1 MKELKI
7 SVKPLVKPTAMD
19 SMYQSCRIC
28 FFPFCIKCPRLI
40 KKVLSI
46 LLKGK
51 RQLKVNTKSK

>member
-7 SVKPLVKPTAMD
+7 SVKPLDKPTAMD

-28 FFPFCIKCPRLI
+28 FFLSVFPHLI

-46 LLKGK
+46 HQGK
-51 RQLKVNTKSK
+51 KAA